1 MQGKLLEWIQSFL
14 EDRSQHVKVNNAKS
28 EEQPVTSG
36 VPQGSV
42 LGPTLFIYF
51 INDLPKETI
60 VSTKIFADDTKV
72 YTEIESDKD
81 RESLQ
86 ETVDK
91 MYNWTSSWLL
101 KFNETKSSF
110 LVLETTKKEIK
121 SYKS

>member
-1 MQGKLLEWIQSFL
+1 MDFKKAFDTVPHTRLIKKLNNYGVQGKLLEWIQSFL

-51 INDLPKETI
+51 INDLPKESI

-86 ETVDK
+86 ETV
-91 MYNWTSSWLL
+91 
-101 KFNETKSSF
+101 
-110 LVLETTKKEIK
+110 
-121 SYKS
+121 

>member
-1 MQGKLLEWIQSFL
+1 MTNTVRPPSSPGKCLTTNGVRQNSILLPILYKRKCRTGYVLRHEG
-14 EDRSQHVKVNNAKS
+14 VKVNNAKS

-42 LGPTLFIYF
+42 LDPTLFIYF
-51 INDLPKETI
+51 INNLPKESI
-60 VSTKIFADDTKV
+60 VSTKNFADDTKV

-91 MYNWTSSWLL
+91 M
-101 KFNETKSSF
+101 
-110 LVLETTKKEIK
+110 
-121 SYKS
+121 